1 MLPSVR
7 CLRALL
13 VALGM
18 LLAFAPACLALA
30 ADAPGAAAPRA
41 QPPSSAADAP
51 GAAPG
56 TTPHPGSLFTGMRD
70 IAAALGLESV
80 ARTLGFGAEVAVA
93 LLVTVV
99 IAVMALPTAF
109 VLGRRRMA
117 VQGAAS
123 SPAAGRPVSGGATP
137 GPGRSTGSQ
146 RLHVE
151 GAASRQTSFA
161 QLGVPAGFDTPAFLT
176 NAKLYFGR
184 LQQAWG
190 RGDLNQL
197 EQFTSP
203 ALFTALTHEL
213 RARRDTG
220 PRSTHVV
227 SLDAQLLGIES
238 SAREHIASVHFS
250 GTLSVDGNNENI
262 DEVWNLTR
270 ATSGQGGWVLAGIQ
284 QLN

>member
-1 MLPSVR
+1 VGRRLSLGDRIVR
-7 CLRALL
+7 I
-13 VALGM
+13 VAG
-18 LLAFAPACLALA
+18 ALA
-30 ADAPGAAAPRA
+30 ALDGAVAAAA
-41 QPPSSAADAP
+41 DSGLPPDG
-51 GAAPG
+51 GASHGG
-56 TTPHPGSLFTGMRD
+56 TLFNGMHD
-70 IAAALGLESV
+70 IASALGLDSI
-80 ARTLGFGAEVAVA
+80 ARSLGFGAQVSVA
-93 LLVTVV
+93 LLLTLV
-99 IAVMALPTAF
+99 IAVMVLPTAV
-109 VLGRRRMA
+109 VLGRRRVA
-117 VQGAAS
+117 APTAPAPRAPGAPPRGA
-123 SPAAGRPVSGGATP
+123 PAGAAGRG
-137 GPGRSTGSQ
+137 TGSQ

-151 GAASRQTSFA
+151 GSASRQTSFG

-190 RGDLNQL
+190 RGDLNAL

-238 SAREHIASVHFS
+238 SEREHIASVHFS
-250 GTLSVDGNNENI
+250 GTLSVDGNNESI

-284 QLN
+284 QLT